1 MGVTW
6 LLSKNRT
13 HFLPAATSVLRVL
26 MAADAAPATSD
37 PASCSLSLDDMPL
50 AVGSH
55 QINSHGGSSAI
66 QSLPLLQL
74 LWLLPLAFHG

>member
-26 MAADAAPATSD
+26 MAADVAAASD

-55 QINSHGGSSAI
+55 QISSHGGSSAVR
-66 QSLPLLQL
+66 SLPFLQL